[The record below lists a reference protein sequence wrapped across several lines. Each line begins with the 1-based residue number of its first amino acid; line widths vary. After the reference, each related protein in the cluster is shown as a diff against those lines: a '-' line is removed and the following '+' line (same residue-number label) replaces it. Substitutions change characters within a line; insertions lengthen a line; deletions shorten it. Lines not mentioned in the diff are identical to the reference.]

1 MAEYIDREAL
11 EAKLNER
18 YDYLLE
24 ENGPY
29 DHFTDGYGEAVC
41 TVEESPAAD
50 VVPAVHG
57 RLVREVREVTD
68 AVSVKGWACSVC
80 GGFVKNQPVDRWR
93 YCPFCGAPFDGGDLD
108 GQKV

>member
-1 MAEYIDREAL
+1 MAEYIEREELMMAM
-11 EAKLNER
+11 AS
-18 YDYLLE
+18 
-24 ENGPY
+24 
-29 DHFTDGYGEAVC
+29 VC
-41 TVEESPAAD
+41 SDPTCPMHIATEIEQIVDCAPTID
-50 VVPAVHG
+50 VAPVVHG

-93 YCPFCGAPFDGGDLD
+93 QCPFCGALFDGGDLD

>member
-1 MAEYIDREAL
+1 MWNYCKYCGKCIEDGVMCYGLPTGDSVCVDCCVA
-11 EAKLNER
+11 
-18 YDYLLE
+18 
-24 ENGPY
+24 ENGPV
-29 DHFTDGYGEAVC
+29 D
-41 TVEESPAAD
+41 AAP
-50 VVPAVHG
+50 VVHG

-93 YCPFCGAPFDGGDLD
+93 YCPFCGTPFDGGDLD

>member
-1 MAEYIDREAL
+1 MAEYTKIETARAIICDMCKCLYPDEDCPGKCDWMKCL
-11 EAKLNER
+11 KE
-18 YDYLLE
+18 D
-24 ENGPY
+24 
-29 DHFTDGYGEAVC
+29 
-41 TVEESPAAD
+41 AAD
-50 VVPAVHG
+50 VAPVVHG
-57 RLVREVREVTD
+57 RLVREVREVTE

>member
-1 MAEYIDREAL
+1 MAENIDRE
-11 EAKLNER
+11 
-18 YDYLLE
+18 LLLRSIKDDVAPF
-24 ENGPY
+24 NVAMVFRHIHNAP
-29 DHFTDGYGEAVC
+29 V
-41 TVEESPAAD
+41 AD
-50 VVPAVHG
+50 VAPVVHG

-93 YCPFCGAPFDGGDLD
+93 YCPFCGTPFDGGDLD